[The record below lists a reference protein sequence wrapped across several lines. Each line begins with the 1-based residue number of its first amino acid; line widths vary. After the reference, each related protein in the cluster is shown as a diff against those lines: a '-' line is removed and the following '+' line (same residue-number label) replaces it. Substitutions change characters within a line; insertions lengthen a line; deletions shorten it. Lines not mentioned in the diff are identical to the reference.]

1 MPRVSQTLA
10 TRSGVG
16 TIREAFAQSAV
27 TATTFIWTGPGD
39 LLMMKGGIMLE
50 TIVRDQQWFIKM
62 AKLLISTMQA
72 ACCMEV
78 GFLIWTFIT
87 KVLLEQRTRRA
98 GCTSMSRARLYIRV
112 VSRQLNL
119 STMAKPECKVGMAHG
134 KSSMKWP
141 RLYFKFMPLK
151 GQMYLE
157 KSLQIWLAFGKRKP
171 YVPLWSWACRSASV
185 RGRWL
190 LEKFILAFSF

>member
-1 MPRVSQTLA
+1 M
-10 TRSGVG
+10 G

-27 TATTFIWTGPGD
+27 TATTFIWTWPGD

-78 GFLIWTFIT
+78 GFLIWTFFT

-98 GCTSMSRARLYIRV
+98 GCTSTSGARLYISI

-119 STMAKPECKVGMAHG
+119 SFYNGQARVQSWDGSWQVINELAETLVQIDAPEGTDV
-134 KSSMKWP
+134 
-141 RLYFKFMPLK
+141 
-151 GQMYLE
+151 
-157 KSLQIWLAFGKRKP
+157 FGK
-171 YVPLWSWACRSASV
+171 VSADLVGFWKTQTLCAAVEMGVS
-185 RGRWL
+185 L
-190 LEKFILAFSF
+190 SFGTGGLIA